1 LRRCLSQKVGG
12 SILSAGREQQHTQK
26 CQNQKQIRHTLHSPA
41 PSGFVYSHIKQAKG
55 CDEKQGKQEHSDDGN
70 GSQSLLPQQLSVDT
84 GQDEA
89 KNGTNKQNDSV
100 SPADAKII
108 NAAGAGIIGKVVQK
122 TVDINDAVDT
132 EYDRKKQDEARYDQQ
147 YEGECSFH

>member
-1 LRRCLSQKVGG
+1 MNLPT
-12 SILSAGREQQHTQK
+12 ILVLCAVIALVALVIFK
-26 CQNQKQIRHTLHSPA
+26 MIRD
-41 PSGFVYSHIKQAKG
+41 K
-55 CDEKQGKQEHSDDGN
+55 KQGKQEHSDDGN
-70 GSQSLLPQQLSVDT
+70 GSQSRLPQQLSVDA

-122 TVDINDAVDT
+122 TVDINDAVDA